1 MKVQWATI
9 ADTSNQHGYSV
20 INDRFQRA
28 FVDCGVEIVNP
39 RSFDWDLSITFAL
52 PLAWMVSTG
61 KNDVAVREDMVYHTM
76 FECTPLPKNW
86 VTVLNRTGL
95 VWSPSKYCTKLFRDS
110 GVTRPIM
117 TAGYGVNTNVFP
129 YYDRSGREGLFKFI
143 VWNRGVISRKN
154 LLDCVKAFHYANL
167 PKSEAILEV
176 KLNRGFGMPD
186 FYWRDEQGER
196 VPMDNVLFA
205 ADDDWSDGDLAW
217 WLASADAMIYASK
230 GEGYGLMPLEAG
242 ATGLPVI
249 CAYNTGMMDYLTS
262 NVAYLVHTEKL
273 ERSQEYSMR
282 FGGEHYWYKPSM
294 DEMVEHIRHVF
305 YHREESLEVG
315 KRFSQ
320 MASQMTWDK
329 AAINAITQIKQY
341 QAGRGIVGE

>member
-28 FVDCGVEIVNP
+28 FANCGIEIVSP
-39 RSFDWDLSITFAL
+39 RSFDWDLSVTFAL

-61 KNDVAVREDMVYHTM
+61 RKDVNIREDMVYHTM
-76 FECTPLPKNW
+76 FECTPLPKDW
-86 VTVLNRTGL
+86 VNVLNRVGL
-95 VWSPSKYCTKLFRDS
+95 VWSPSNYCTKLFQDS

-117 TAGYGVNTNVFP
+117 TAGYGVNAEDFP
-129 YYDRSGREGLFKFI
+129 YYERSGRDGLFKFI
-143 VWNRGVISRKN
+143 VWNRGVVSRKN

-167 PKSEAILEV
+167 PKSEAVMEI
-176 KLNRGFGMPD
+176 KLNRGFGTPD
-186 FYWRDEQGER
+186 FYWRDAQGER
-196 VPMDNVLFA
+196 ILMENVRFA
-205 ADDDWSDGDLAW
+205 ASDDWSDGDLAW

-249 CAYNTGMMDYLTS
+249 CAYNTGMMDYLS
-262 NVAYLVHTEKL
+262 EDVAYLVRTEKL
-273 ERSQEYSMR
+273 ELSNEYSSR
-282 FGGEHYWYKPSM
+282 FGGEFYWNKPKM
-294 DEMVEHIRHVF
+294 EEMVEHIRYVF
-305 YHREESLEVG
+305 YHREESLNKG

-320 MASQMTWDK
+320 MAHQMTWEK
-329 AAINAITQIKQY
+329 AAIHAISQMKKY
-341 QAGRGIVGE
+341 QDSIS